1 MRARITNL
9 SRGARGFLTTEGA
22 TVLLD
27 PGASA
32 LLDLAPHPAHD
43 AWIAAGEV
51 GVTPEEE
58 ATEPPASRVKTP
70 ARTVSPR
77 GREA

>member
-1 MRARITNL
+1 MRARVTNL
-9 SRGARGFLTTEGA
+9 GRGARGFLTAEGA

-27 PGASA
+27 PGASTI
-32 LLDLAPHPAHD
+32 LDLAPHPAHD

-58 ATEPPASRVKTP
+58 APEPPASRLRP
-70 ARTVSPR
+70 APRTAALRSR
-77 GREA
+77 DA